1 LTALIV
7 RVLLG
12 CPVYHEPL
20 ILLWTNFWGSGHGA
34 SV

>member
-1 LTALIV
+1 VNLFFIV

-20 ILLWTNFWGSGHGA
+20 ILLWTNFWGSGHPA
-34 SV
+34 